1 VRTAT
6 KDANL
11 IDFAR
16 LFGPGGLIETFSQE
30 HILPFADTSVQPW
43 RWRAGDEGA
52 LGLSSGSLRM
62 FERAARIR
70 EAFFATGSAS
80 PGVFF
85 EVEPLT
91 LDRKARQVVL
101 EIGEQRIVYQHGP
114 RRSERVQWPPAQGT
128 GALVAFTPAEQIGQT
143 ITLAKSGPW
152 ALFQL
157 LDEARVQRGGG
168 VDRFQVSFDVR
179 GYRADF
185 LIRAE
190 SVINPFVLPELEQ
203 FRCLGQL

>member
-1 VRTAT
+1 
-6 KDANL
+6 
-11 IDFAR
+11 
-16 LFGPGGLIETFSQE
+16 
-30 HILPFADTSVQPW
+30 
-43 RWRAGDEGA
+43 
-52 LGLSSGSLRM
+52 M

-70 EAFFATGSAS
+70 EAFFAAGNAS

-85 EVEPLT
+85 EVEPLM

-101 EIGEQRIVYQHGP
+101 EIGDQRIVYQHGP
-114 RRSERVQWPPAQGT
+114 RRAERVQWPPAQGA
-128 GALVAFTPAEQIGQT
+128 GALIAFTPAEQIGQT
-143 ITLAKSGPW
+143 VTLAKSGPW
-152 ALFQL
+152 ALFHL
-157 LDEARVQRGGG
+157 LDEARVRRTGG